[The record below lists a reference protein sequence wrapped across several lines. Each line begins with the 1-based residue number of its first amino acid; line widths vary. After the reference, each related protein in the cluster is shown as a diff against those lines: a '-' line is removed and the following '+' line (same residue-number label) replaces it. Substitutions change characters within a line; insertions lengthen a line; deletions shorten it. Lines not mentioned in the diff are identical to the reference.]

1 MTVTH
6 IIRNGEL
13 YSIKDAPA
21 PKTNG
26 RAAYVISDT
35 QPLLWHPVTGKHTDS
50 KSQFRKMTV
59 ASGCRE
65 LGNDVSMSPK
75 RAPPKL
81 DKHQRARD
89 IKTAID
95 QLRSGYR
102 GPQGGMRG

>member
-1 MTVTH
+1 MTITH

-13 YSIKDAPA
+13 YSIEDAPQ
-21 PKTNG
+21 PKTSG
-26 RAAYVISDT
+26 APYVISDT

-50 KSQFRKMTV
+50 KSEFRKMTV
-59 ASGCRE
+59 AAGCRE
-65 LGNDVSMSPK
+65 LGNDVNMSPK
-75 RAPPKL
+75 RTPPKL

-102 GPQGGMRG
+102 GPHGGMRG

>member
-13 YSIKDAPA
+13 YSIEDAPEA
-21 PKTNG
+21 KSG
-26 RAAYVISDT
+26 GSAAYVISDT
-35 QPLLWHPVTGKHTDS
+35 QDLLWHPVANKYTDS

-59 ASGCRE
+59 AAGCRE
-65 LGNDVSMSPK
+65 MGNDVSMSPK

-81 DKHQRARD
+81 DKRQRAMD
-89 IKTAID
+89 IKRAID

-102 GPQGGMRG
+102 P